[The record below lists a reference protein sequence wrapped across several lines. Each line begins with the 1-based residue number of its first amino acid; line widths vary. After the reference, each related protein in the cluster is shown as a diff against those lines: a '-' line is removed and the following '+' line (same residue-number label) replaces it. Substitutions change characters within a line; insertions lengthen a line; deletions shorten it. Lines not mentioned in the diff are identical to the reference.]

1 MKRLLLTALAL
12 LLVAVPVAGARVVNL
27 GAPKEGFL
35 PSSPCP
41 GKDNPGT
48 EEDIRCVSPYEVTGY
63 QDTAQG
69 SRENPYLIRRDG
81 KITAFTVKL
90 GRVTSGEPTAQKEFF
105 DNLFDAPAAVQ
116 LTIVRPGKKKR
127 RRNDHRVVGESGV
140 FPVDDYFG
148 SSPTFVLDRPL
159 NVKRGH
165 VVALTIP
172 TWAPVLATAQPRTD
186 FWRSSRPKGQ
196 CGTDQ
201 ENAPNSVQERK
212 DLTTWGCNYR
222 TERLLYT
229 ATYVPENRTTKPL
242 APSDAAASARSSR
255 SRQLGSLG
263 GGAAAPSR

>member
-1 MKRLLLTALAL
+1 
-12 LLVAVPVAGARVVNL
+12 VSL
-27 GAPKEGFL
+27 GQPTEGFL

-48 EEDIRCVSPYEVTGY
+48 EADIRCVSPYQVTGY
-63 QDTAQG
+63 QDTAENT
-69 SRENPYLIRRDG
+69 RENPYLIRRDG

-90 GRVTSGEPTAQKEFF
+90 GKVTSGEPTAQKEFF

-116 LTIVRPGKKKR
+116 LTIVRPGQKRR
-127 RRNDHRVVGESGV
+127 RRNDHRVVAESGV
-140 FPVDDYFG
+140 FTVDEYFG
-148 SSPTFVLDRPL
+148 SSPTFVLQKPL
-159 NVKRGH
+159 TVQRGNIA
-165 VVALTIP
+165 ALTIP

-196 CGTDQ
+196 CGTDE
-201 ENAPNSVQERK
+201 ENAPNSVQERR

-229 ATYVPENRTTKPL
+229 ATYVPDNRTTKPL
-242 APSDAAASARSSR
+242 APSEASAARASGAR
-255 SRQLGSLG
+255 ELGSLG